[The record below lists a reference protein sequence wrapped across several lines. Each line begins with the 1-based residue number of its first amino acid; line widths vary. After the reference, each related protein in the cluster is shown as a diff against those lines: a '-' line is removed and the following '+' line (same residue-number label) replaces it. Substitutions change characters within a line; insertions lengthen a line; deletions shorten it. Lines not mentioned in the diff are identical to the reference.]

1 MDLFA
6 TLLIGVLLGG
16 LYGAIGLGLSL
27 SFGIMRLI
35 NLAHGDLIVL
45 SAYFCLA
52 LVGAAP
58 VSPLAGMLVV
68 LPIMFA
74 VGLAL
79 QRAVIGRTLGQG
91 VLPPLMVT
99 FGLSVIL
106 QNVLLLVFTPDA
118 RTLPS
123 PLAAARLE
131 VTSWLALPA
140 VYVVDCAAAWV
151 VLGLLTLLL
160 SRTALGRALRA
171 TSDDP
176 EVAQLLGIDPR
187 RVHAVAAALA
197 TALAGVAG
205 ILLGTT
211 FTFYPSTGPSTL
223 LVAFEAV
230 VIGGLGSLTGTL
242 LGGTLLGVAQ
252 LLGGHLY
259 GPSAALIAGHA
270 VFLAVLLLRPQG
282 LFPRTAL

>member
-1 MDLFA
+1 MELFA

-16 LYGAIGLGLSL
+16 LYGAIALGLSL

-45 SAYFCLA
+45 SAYFCFA
-52 LVGAAP
+52 
-58 VSPLAGMLVV
+58 LAGALPVPPFASMLVV

-79 QRAVIGRTLGQG
+79 QRAVVGRTLGQG
-91 VLPPLMVT
+91 ALPPLMVT

-223 LVAFEAV
+223 RSEESRV
-230 VIGGLGSLTGTL
+230 
-242 LGGTLLGVAQ
+242 
-252 LLGGHLY
+252 
-259 GPSAALIAGHA
+259 
-270 VFLAVLLLRPQG
+270 
-282 LFPRTAL
+282 